1 VGIRWGC
8 LPGTKAPLLA
18 KDARKALGD
27 ETQGVLMLFWLGT
40 FGIEGF
46 PETAQKLPPLQGS
59 FDCETASLREAVS
72 PLRMTCV
79 AEGPENNQGSD
90 EGAPRIPGV
99 RGLGKNGIKS
109 ASPIAFYRVP
119 RTHA

>member
-27 ETQGVLMLFWLGT
+27 ETQGVLMLFRLGT